1 MRPNHATVCLVL
13 GLQALDRPG
22 PPVRGPSGEPDA
34 PMCRPRG
41 RDATCA
47 GTETKGQSRE
57 HLSSLTAGPT
67 STCRAHATRH
77 LLRQRQRAYDWHAWQ
92 VQAGRQPGTQIP
104 TNHMDQASL
113 SPAPH
118 HPPPATSLY
127 IILFICKI
135 RRQKKNTARRKT
147 SQANSLIR
155 LDPASKTG
163 LVAPKI

>member
-57 HLSSLTAGPT
+57 HLLTDCRSHFHLPRAGQ
-67 STCRAHATRH
+67 ATRH
-77 LLRQRQRAYDWHAWQ
+77 LLWQRQRAYDWHAWQ
-92 VQAGRQPGTQIP
+92 AQAGRQPGTQIP
-104 TNHMDQASL
+104 TNHMHQGSL
-113 SPAPH
+113 SPALH

-135 RRQKKNTARRKT
+135 RRQKKNCTEKN
-147 SQANSLIR
+147 Q
-155 LDPASKTG
+155 PG
-163 LVAPKI
+163 